1 MYQREEIERR
11 YIELKEKLNQEF
23 EVKQN
28 EWEKIRT
35 SASMGSVPFIKEE
48 STSTNSR
55 PISLAKQIGEDNLSP
70 DFKKKLHEWRVKK
83 QQSVGGETKKIDWNL
98 WKSGQIKLE
107 GQGLIQLPDEKDL
120 PEKFQKKLG
129 NLSI

>member
-1 MYQREEIERR
+1 
-11 YIELKEKLNQEF
+11 
-23 EVKQN
+23 
-28 EWEKIRT
+28 
-35 SASMGSVPFIKEE
+35 MGNVPFIKEE
-48 STSTNSR
+48 VTSTNSR
-55 PISLAKQIGEDNLSP
+55 PTSLSKQIGEDNLSP
-70 DFKKKLHEWRVKK
+70 DFKKKLHEWRIKK

-129 NLSI
+129 NFYFKDNFGFLNQHVCRLCRIGRRGFKGFHFLRKN